1 MTSVLYL
8 KFLKIHEFYEIFKIR
23 KIRKNSCW
31 HISSNHKFSIL
42 FQATTVEW
50 EEWAVDD
57 SCSDMKEQNDI
68 PNDP

>member
-1 MTSVLYL
+1 MNFT
-8 KFLKIHEFYEIFKIR
+8 KFLKFV

-31 HISSNHKFSIL
+31 HISSNHKFSHL

-50 EEWAVDD
+50 EEWAVGD
-57 SCSDMKEQNDI
+57 SCSDMKEHNDI